1 MKKALSI
8 LILVITPFLCIFA
21 SDEKAYTIQSV
32 PNTYAIDR
40 RVHVSDPE
48 GLLALDYVLEIN
60 RILTTLEDST
70 GIQSMVVMLTSIGN
84 EDIFE
89 FSHNLFRHWGIGST
103 ERNEG
108 LLIVYVADQRKI
120 RFTTGYGLEGI
131 LPDATCK
138 RIQTQYML
146 PHFRN
151 GDTNQGML
159 EGVRAVASVLDGSM
173 KASRDM
179 EEASL
184 WEVLMILG
192 CLIALVALFLW
203 LVHRQTNTCPRCGKA
218 GALKLVSSTTTRT
231 RYGRLIKQKL
241 MCSACGHIVEKGRHE
256 SDDNNGGSMLGGVLL
271 GSMLGRGRGGMG
283 GGGFSGGSFGGGST
297 GGGGS
302 TSGW

>member
-1 MKKALSI
+1 MKKILCVFILALCPVIGI
-8 LILVITPFLCIFA
+8 LA
-21 SDEKAYTIQSV
+21 QSEKAYTIQSV

-48 GLLALDYVLEIN
+48 GLLALGYVMEIN

-84 EDIFE
+84 EDIFD
-89 FSHNLFRHWGIGST
+89 FSHDLFRHWGIGST

-131 LPDATCK
+131 LPDAICK

-151 GDTNQGML
+151 GNTNQGML

-173 KASRDM
+173 KASSEM

-241 MCSACGHIVEKGRHE
+241 MCSACGHIVEKERHE
-256 SDDNNGGSMLGGVLL
+256 SDGNNGGSMLGGILL

>member
-1 MKKALSI
+1 MKKILCVFILALCPIISI
-8 LILVITPFLCIFA
+8 WA
-21 SDEKAYTIQSV
+21 QSEKAYTIQSV
-32 PNTYAIDR
+32 PNTYAMDR
-40 RVHVSDPE
+40 RMHVSDPD
-48 GLLALDYVLEIN
+48 GLLALDYASEIN

-103 ERNEG
+103 KRNEG

-131 LPDATCK
+131 LPDAICK

-151 GDTNQGML
+151 GNTGQGML
-159 EGVRAVASVLDGSM
+159 EGVRAVVSVLDGSM

-241 MCSACGHIVEKGRHE
+241 MCSACGHIVEKERDE
-256 SDDNNGGSMLGGVLL
+256 SDGNNGGSMLGGILL